1 MKLQWLKDIIGDVY
15 TDDMDN
21 AAAQALGKDFVSRAD
36 FNEKA
41 AKVKELE
48 ATVTQLNGTV
58 KDRDKQL
65 ETLKA
70 STGDMA
76 ALKDQISKLQQD
88 NADAAKAHAA
98 EIKRLKIDTAVDMA
112 VATAKAKNVKAVK
125 ALLDLDKAE
134 LDEDGTVKGLAE
146 QLKKLAAA
154 SDSAFMFETPKQQKF
169 DGFKPGEKGDEP
181 NGGMTL
187 KSFRKLSPV
196 ERFNFSQKNPEEYKK
211 LYGGTN

>member
-41 AKVKELE
+41 GKAKELE

-76 ALKDQISKLQQD
+76 ALKDQI
-88 NADAAKAHAA
+88 AAPVCSC
-98 EIKRLKIDTAVDMA
+98 RV
-112 VATAKAKNVKAVK
+112 
-125 ALLDLDKAE
+125 LLRPAYLRHDL
-134 LDEDGTVKGLAE
+134 
-146 QLKKLAAA
+146 
-154 SDSAFMFETPKQQKF
+154 P
-169 DGFKPGEKGDEP
+169 
-181 NGGMTL
+181 
-187 KSFRKLSPV
+187 SPHH
-196 ERFNFSQKNPEEYKK
+196 
-211 LYGGTN
+211 GGT